1 MDFCVW
7 NISHAQAEIA
17 YADEGEA
24 IQRCA
29 QCATSEGGGVT
40 FVVRHELWCA
50 AFTKSSLLTH
60 VWSFSVMT
68 ITKPSARKLATQAEW
83 TLLETSYAP
92 LLKDIT
98 LGRLKQKITRAR
110 KLQDKYRDLA
120 RQQRGEARGKRRA
133 KSTRPVAGNENTVNK
148 QLLFT
153 EALERFQGQLTKLE
167 SKAAKELAR
176 KEKATSKR
184 ASSAKKTVAKK
195 NARKAS
201 TNAARKASTKA
212 ARNAAPT
219 VAAKRTSLRTA
230 SKLARGAR
238 KQGKLD
244 RTGATAHQAHVG
256 SRGRRRQARRDS
268 R

>member
-1 MDFCVW
+1 MRPVR
-7 NISHAQAEIA
+7 NV
-17 YADEGEA
+17 G
-24 IQRCA
+24 
-29 QCATSEGGGVT
+29 GGGVT

-133 KSTRPVAGNENTVNK
+133 KSTRPAAGNENTVNK

-195 NARKAS
+195 N
-201 TNAARKASTKA
+201 ARKASTKA

>member
-1 MDFCVW
+1 MRPVR
-7 NISHAQAEIA
+7 NV
-17 YADEGEA
+17 G
-24 IQRCA
+24 
-29 QCATSEGGGVT
+29 GGGVT

-133 KSTRPVAGNENTVNK
+133 KSTRPAAGNENTVNK

-167 SKAAKELAR
+167 SKAARELAR

-195 NARKAS
+195 N
-201 TNAARKASTKA
+201 ARKASTKA